1 MKYFSNQTKLKQIL
15 EWIDEISDSM
25 EFQGPSFNAFQ
36 SIKHLCLNCNN
47 DDIIVREKVL
57 KTTDGGFI
65 IYIPY
70 EKWDD
75 IDDKL
80 KPYARRKIWGGNRD
94 FAFKSK
100 MSFLGFNVDCFLYDI
115 SYESE
120 FNKDNLRLD
129 DVVLNKDN
137 YLALDIILE
146 KPSFKID

>member
-15 EWIDEISDSM
+15 EWHNEISDSM
-25 EFQGPSFNAFQ
+25 EFQSPSYDAFQ
-36 SIKHLCLNCNN
+36 IIKHLCLKCND

-65 IYIPY
+65 VYIPY
-70 EKWDD
+70 ENWKY

-80 KPYARRKIWGGNRD
+80 KPYVRRKIWDGNRD
-94 FAFKSK
+94 FALKTP
-100 MSFLGFNVDCFLYDI
+100 MNFLGFNVSCFLYDK

-120 FNKDNLRLD
+120 FNKDNIQLD
-129 DVVLNKDN
+129 DVVLDKDN

-146 KPSFKID
+146 KSSL

>member
-15 EWIDEISDSM
+15 EWHSEFSDSM
-25 EFQGPSFNAFQ
+25 EFQSPSFEAFQ
-36 SIKHLCLNCNN
+36 ILKYLCLKCNS

-70 EKWDD
+70 VIWDD

-80 KPYARRKIWGGNRD
+80 KPYVRRKIWGGNRD
-94 FAFKSK
+94 FVIERP
-100 MSFLGFNVDCFLYDI
+100 MNFLGFNVSCFLYDI
-115 SYESE
+115 SYDSE
-120 FNKDNLRLD
+120 FNKENIQLD
-129 DVVLNKDN
+129 DVVLDKDN

-146 KPSFKID
+146 KSSL